1 MMRWTVL
8 LCLGLFLAL
17 QIGGKDIGQKR
28 FGLLQGE
35 QDALAE
41 QMQAQAIAPQ
51 PEDSVVAKAA
61 GINPGLPDALPVP
74 VAFATSPRLIT
85 QPAAPKAV
93 PAAIVAAAP
102 AAPTEEAKVMYVSGR
117 SVNVRGGPSTRTAV
131 VGKLTRGEAV
141 SVIWVESNGWARIRI
156 EGDGE
161 DGYISAS
168 FLTENNLGN

>member
-1 MMRWTVL
+1 MRWTVL

-35 QDALAE
+35 RDALEE
-41 QMQAQAIAPQ
+41 QLQAQALAPQ
-51 PEDSVVAKAA
+51 PEDTVVTKAA
-61 GINPGLPDALPVP
+61 GSNPGLPDALPVP
-74 VAFATSPRLIT
+74 VAFATTPRLIAQVT
-85 QPAAPKAV
+85 TPAAPA
-93 PAAIVAAAP
+93 PTVAAAP
-102 AAPTEEAKVMYVSGR
+102 APPSEEAKVMYVSGR
-117 SVNVRGGPSTRTAV
+117 SVNVRGGPSTRTPV
-131 VGKLTRGEAV
+131 LGKLTRGEAV
-141 SVIWVESNGWARIRI
+141 SVIWVEANGWARIRI